1 MIRDCG
7 TDPQATWPRSAPG
20 RISNVH
26 TPPFLDSLSFAEL
39 GAILLPLLAIQ
50 LSLMIWALVDLVRR
64 ERVRGG
70 SKLVWV
76 LVILLLN
83 FIGPILYLVW
93 GRNE

>member
-1 MIRDCG
+1 MH
-7 TDPQATWPRSAPG
+7 S
-20 RISNVH
+20 
-26 TPPFLDSLSFAEL
+26 PPFLDSLSFAEF

>member
-1 MIRDCG
+1 
-7 TDPQATWPRSAPG
+7 
-20 RISNVH
+20 VH
-26 TPPFLDSLSFAEL
+26 TPPFLDSLSFAEF

>member
-1 MIRDCG
+1 M
-7 TDPQATWPRSAPG
+7 
-20 RISNVH
+20 H

-50 LSLMIWALVDLVRR
+50 LSLMIWAVVDLVRR

>member
-1 MIRDCG
+1 ML
-7 TDPQATWPRSAPG
+7 
-20 RISNVH
+20 